1 MIVPPA
7 PTSSMDYFVGTVHHH
22 GIILDRKDGACC
34 PSNDKTGNNALGPHT
49 LFTES
54 AADLSS
60 LVHSQLD
67 PNLLTSSSRIPC
79 QLESDYIPDNYE
91 SRHLTHMDFSQS
103 ASSLY
108 DHGQQHLYFTSI
120 GGPHTFDGSCPT
132 AATGVESLNLSHHQQ
147 QPLFDSLAVEE
158 IHGNSNGLHH
168 SSNIWATDG
177 VYAGRDYS
185 DEGTAYM
192 SGISAGVN
200 SASISNNGNDKP
212 LCMMDPMAL
221 TYPGPH
227 PDTISPI
234 SPASIVPKTVQSS
247 HHPRD
252 IMSSAGIE
260 LRSLLHQRPSH
271 LKPIQTSFGMVSD
284 HPTFS
289 PHSPRST
296 HVSPLSTPHSA
307 ISDLP
312 NDRTVQ
318 SVYDHSI
325 HSPIRSAGLSWDLS
339 SPIFPSYSE
348 TIQNAS
354 AAITHREYSNLN
366 PNPPLSAAVTPGPIL
381 PFPQR
386 HRLLPQPHHAAQE
399 MMQFPH
405 HGMEIVRPPTQPFY
419 HQLPSLS
426 PFPHN
431 TTHSLANTVPY
442 SASATIQ
449 ESNLYP
455 TPWLLS
461 AASIPSTSID
471 PNSIAAYPPSHLCS
485 QLSYENVNDA
495 PTLNETPFAASVSMP
510 AGGLGSANSMIDSA
524 DIKSGLLHL
533 DMAVAATLVDLEH
546 RPVSKHTPR
555 MRTMSAKRTIRIESP
570 PVLDSIKHSAQNT
583 VRLRSPPLS
592 NAAPSEPPVATVES
606 DCYSD
611 SESDSCFDVDD
622 DPIST
627 STAKLQ
633 ITSESSPQTI
643 DNKLEYKIPKK
654 LDAHTPHTQQLEGEL
669 KKERHLRTHVR
680 RQHREDRPF
689 VCSICATS
697 FHRKHDLSRHARSIH
712 GEGKQFHCEP
722 CKRSYARSDALKRHI
737 LSAAHRNLLRGI
749 SHGACLSENTDGVH
763 ILVDYQARHEHDI

>member
-1 MIVPPA
+1 
-7 PTSSMDYFVGTVHHH
+7 
-22 GIILDRKDGACC
+22 
-34 PSNDKTGNNALGPHT
+34 
-49 LFTES
+49 
-54 AADLSS
+54 
-60 LVHSQLD
+60 
-67 PNLLTSSSRIPC
+67 
-79 QLESDYIPDNYE
+79 
-91 SRHLTHMDFSQS
+91 
-103 ASSLY
+103 
-108 DHGQQHLYFTSI
+108 
-120 GGPHTFDGSCPT
+120 
-132 AATGVESLNLSHHQQ
+132 
-147 QPLFDSLAVEE
+147 
-158 IHGNSNGLHH
+158 
-168 SSNIWATDG
+168 
-177 VYAGRDYS
+177 
-185 DEGTAYM
+185 
-192 SGISAGVN
+192 
-200 SASISNNGNDKP
+200 
-212 LCMMDPMAL
+212 
-221 TYPGPH
+221 
-227 PDTISPI
+227 
-234 SPASIVPKTVQSS
+234 
-247 HHPRD
+247 
-252 IMSSAGIE
+252 MSSAGIE

-405 HGMEIVRPPTQPFY
+405 HGPFY

-669 KKERHLRTHVR
+669 KKNVIFEHMFVDSIERTDLLFVASVPQAFIASTIFLGTHDQSMERESSSIVNPVSEAMPDQTHSSVTFFLLHTAICFVGYLMERVYLRIPMV
-680 RQHREDRPF
+680 F
-689 VCSICATS
+689 
-697 FHRKHDLSRHARSIH
+697 
-712 GEGKQFHCEP
+712 
-722 CKRSYARSDALKRHI
+722 
-737 LSAAHRNLLRGI
+737 I
-749 SHGACLSENTDGVH
+749 SS
-763 ILVDYQARHEHDI
+763 